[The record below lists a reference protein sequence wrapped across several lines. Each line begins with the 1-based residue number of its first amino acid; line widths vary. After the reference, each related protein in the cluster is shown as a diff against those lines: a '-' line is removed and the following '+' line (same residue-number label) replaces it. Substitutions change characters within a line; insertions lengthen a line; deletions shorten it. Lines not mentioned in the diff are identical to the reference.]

1 MYLKSIKAHGFKSFA
16 DVVELDIKKGITG
29 VVGPNGSGKSN
40 IVDAV
45 KWVLGEQSVKALRGT
60 NQMTDVIFSGSK
72 TRNMMNRAYVAL
84 TFDNTDKYLN
94 TTFDNVEIKR
104 VLYKNGENEYFIN
117 NNKVRLKDITDL
129 FIDSGAGKESFNIIS
144 QGSVGD
150 VINSKPEDRRVII
163 ESAAGVLK
171 YKKRKEET
179 NRKLLKVNDNLEKI
193 NLIIEE
199 LEKNLNPL
207 KKQADD
213 ATKYKNYKHELEN
226 IEIAIMAK
234 DITDLNEQY
243 QELKN
248 LVDTLNEDAV
258 SFNATVNEKSALL
271 ENIRLQSIKIDEKIT
286 ELNEKIIKLTQEIS
300 KLNSQKQLTIERK
313 KYEVDSNVLAN
324 NIINLKEEE
333 LTLQNN
339 ISSLKKDIEIL
350 NESFDEKIKIF
361 NEQKSKYQKATLEKS
376 ALNKDIEEKNKQQ
389 LYYRNQINIIENNIE
404 NDSSLP
410 YSVKSILNNTRFSKV
425 HNTIGKLINIDDKYV
440 NAIDTV
446 LGYSAN
452 IIVVDD
458 QLCAKECIEYLK
470 ENKLGRATFFPLNVI
485 KGKFIDQETIA
496 KVKNVHGYI
505 GIASSLVN
513 YDKKYENIIQN
524 QLGNVLVVEDID
536 ALNNVGKIINY
547 KYRVVSLDKE
557 ILHTGGALTG
567 GASKTVSNSAL
578 ALKDQLNNLQK
589 QAALNDKKLAELNKQ
604 SDEKTL
610 HINDII
616 EKISKYNYEL
626 SSLKEDI
633 NRKSIT
639 LKDLEERYEI
649 KHEELLGAQ
658 NVKDNSLDKELN
670 DILENYYQKNQEK
683 GILEKEL
690 ASYKNQKDDIFF
702 KINEIEKENKDK
714 NTKYNKKI
722 QELKEAEIKLG
733 KVDVKLDTL
742 LNSLSETYNLTY
754 EKARANYHL
763 DMAEDLARN
772 SIIDLKRKIQSLGN
786 VNLGAIEE
794 FERINT
800 RYTFLDSQ
808 KQDLVCSVESL
819 NTAIKEMDE
828 IMKNKFLET
837 FEIVNKEFNTV
848 YKQLFKG
855 GDGRL
860 KLTDPDNLLETGIE
874 IIAQPPGKKMNSIGL
889 LSGGEKTLT
898 AISLLFAILNVKPVP
913 FVILDEVE
921 AALDDA
927 NVETFGT
934 YLLEKKEKS
943 QFIIITHKKKTMEY
957 ADVLYGITMQ
967 ESGVS
972 KLVSVKLENI

>member
-1 MYLKSIKAHGFKSFA
+1 
-16 DVVELDIKKGITG
+16 
-29 VVGPNGSGKSN
+29 
-40 IVDAV
+40 
-45 KWVLGEQSVKALRGT
+45 
-60 NQMTDVIFSGSK
+60 
-72 TRNMMNRAYVAL
+72 
-84 TFDNTDKYLN
+84 
-94 TTFDNVEIKR
+94 
-104 VLYKNGENEYFIN
+104 
-117 NNKVRLKDITDL
+117 
-129 FIDSGAGKESFNIIS
+129 
-144 QGSVGD
+144 
-150 VINSKPEDRRVII
+150 
-163 ESAAGVLK
+163 
-171 YKKRKEET
+171 
-179 NRKLLKVNDNLEKI
+179 
-193 NLIIEE
+193 
-199 LEKNLNPL
+199 
-207 KKQADD
+207 
-213 ATKYKNYKHELEN
+213 
-226 IEIAIMAK
+226 
-234 DITDLNEQY
+234 
-243 QELKN
+243 
-248 LVDTLNEDAV
+248 
-258 SFNATVNEKSALL
+258 
-271 ENIRLQSIKIDEKIT
+271 
-286 ELNEKIIKLTQEIS
+286 
-300 KLNSQKQLTIERK
+300 
-313 KYEVDSNVLAN
+313 
-324 NIINLKEEE
+324 
-333 LTLQNN
+333 
-339 ISSLKKDIEIL
+339 
-350 NESFDEKIKIF
+350 
-361 NEQKSKYQKATLEKS
+361 
-376 ALNKDIEEKNKQQ
+376 
-389 LYYRNQINIIENNIE
+389 
-404 NDSSLP
+404 
-410 YSVKSILNNTRFSKV
+410 
-425 HNTIGKLINIDDKYV
+425 
-440 NAIDTV
+440 
-446 LGYSAN
+446 
-452 IIVVDD
+452 
-458 QLCAKECIEYLK
+458 
-470 ENKLGRATFFPLNVI
+470 
-485 KGKFIDQETIA
+485 
-496 KVKNVHGYI
+496 
-505 GIASSLVN
+505 
-513 YDKKYENIIQN
+513 
-524 QLGNVLVVEDID
+524 
-536 ALNNVGKIINY
+536 
-547 KYRVVSLDKE
+547 
-557 ILHTGGALTG
+557 
-567 GASKTVSNSAL
+567 
-578 ALKDQLNNLQK
+578 LNNLQK

-616 EKISKYNYEL
+616 EEISKYNYEL

>member
-1 MYLKSIKAHGFKSFA
+1 M
-16 DVVELDIKKGITG
+16 
-29 VVGPNGSGKSN
+29 
-40 IVDAV
+40 
-45 KWVLGEQSVKALRGT
+45 
-60 NQMTDVIFSGSK
+60 
-72 TRNMMNRAYVAL
+72 
-84 TFDNTDKYLN
+84 
-94 TTFDNVEIKR
+94 
-104 VLYKNGENEYFIN
+104 
-117 NNKVRLKDITDL
+117 
-129 FIDSGAGKESFNIIS
+129 
-144 QGSVGD
+144 
-150 VINSKPEDRRVII
+150 
-163 ESAAGVLK
+163 
-171 YKKRKEET
+171 
-179 NRKLLKVNDNLEKI
+179 
-193 NLIIEE
+193 
-199 LEKNLNPL
+199 
-207 KKQADD
+207 
-213 ATKYKNYKHELEN
+213 
-226 IEIAIMAK
+226 
-234 DITDLNEQY
+234 
-243 QELKN
+243 
-248 LVDTLNEDAV
+248 
-258 SFNATVNEKSALL
+258 
-271 ENIRLQSIKIDEKIT
+271 
-286 ELNEKIIKLTQEIS
+286 
-300 KLNSQKQLTIERK
+300 
-313 KYEVDSNVLAN
+313 
-324 NIINLKEEE
+324 
-333 LTLQNN
+333 
-339 ISSLKKDIEIL
+339 
-350 NESFDEKIKIF
+350 
-361 NEQKSKYQKATLEKS
+361 
-376 ALNKDIEEKNKQQ
+376 
-389 LYYRNQINIIENNIE
+389 
-404 NDSSLP
+404 
-410 YSVKSILNNTRFSKV
+410 
-425 HNTIGKLINIDDKYV
+425 
-440 NAIDTV
+440 
-446 LGYSAN
+446 
-452 IIVVDD
+452 
-458 QLCAKECIEYLK
+458 
-470 ENKLGRATFFPLNVI
+470 
-485 KGKFIDQETIA
+485 
-496 KVKNVHGYI
+496 
-505 GIASSLVN
+505 
-513 YDKKYENIIQN
+513 
-524 QLGNVLVVEDID
+524 
-536 ALNNVGKIINY
+536 
-547 KYRVVSLDKE
+547 
-557 ILHTGGALTG
+557 
-567 GASKTVSNSAL
+567 
-578 ALKDQLNNLQK
+578 NNLQK

-616 EKISKYNYEL
+616 EEISKYNYEL